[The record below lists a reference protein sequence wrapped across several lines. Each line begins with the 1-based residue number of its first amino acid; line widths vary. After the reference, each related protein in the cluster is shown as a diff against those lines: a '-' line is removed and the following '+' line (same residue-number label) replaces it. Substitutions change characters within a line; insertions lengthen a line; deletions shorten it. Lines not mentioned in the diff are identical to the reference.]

1 MPRWKQIAERCLPWI
16 LRRRREERE
25 LDEEIRFHLQQE
37 QNLRVERGEAPT
49 AARQAAHRDF
59 GNVTRVQEV
68 TREMWSWTTLESILR
83 DGRYAFRQLRRAPGF
98 SAVAIATL
106 ALGIGA
112 NSAIFWLVD
121 AVLSKPLPYPEAE
134 RLVTIHEALPEASY
148 LNVSWPDFLDWRAQ
162 SRVFDDIAVFQPN
175 TIKVR
180 ENEEPVMAPAA
191 FVSASLFTV
200 LGTKPALGRL
210 LWAEDDRP
218 GAPPVVVVGNSFWRK
233 ALKGDPEVTGK
244 TIEIGGY
251 DLTVAGVLAPEFRL
265 PQIEA
270 DIYLPIGRMMS
281 GSESFTDRANHPGL
295 IAVARLRPGV
305 TLDRARAD
313 MNTIMSR
320 LALAYP
326 NSNRHE
332 TVKLALLPDVL
343 LGPIR
348 PELLMLLGAAA
359 LVLLLACANVA
370 HLAMAR
376 ATTRQREFAIRGSLG
391 AGRGR
396 LIRQLLT
403 ESTLLSLGGGAIG
416 VLLARWSVGP
426 LVRLSP
432 YQAPGLAD
440 AHVDSCVLLFTFLA
454 SLTAALLFGCAPI
467 VQAAYSRLN
476 LSVREGE
483 VGRAGRR
490 FRSALFI
497 AEVAIALVLATGAG
511 LLLRSVSA
519 LLHVDPGFHADH
531 LTALGVVRNGGPAD
545 RNLQYFTDA
554 VDRVA
559 HQPGVLAAAAVMCP
573 PLSGTC
579 WTSPYW
585 PQGQSTAGNGQLP
598 WTALNMITPGYFAT
612 IGTPLIAGR
621 AFMEGDA
628 AGSRPVAV
636 VNQTMVNQIMAS
648 HLATAGNAVGKL
660 LHVQYSAHELLE
672 VVGVVP
678 DIKQFGVGVP
688 VMPEVY
694 VPVAQMPVN
703 FMTVVVRST
712 AASGAAARQ
721 AALAMRS
728 VDKEQPIAQVTA
740 LSEAIL
746 QSAGRQ
752 RFAALLLSLFGF
764 VALSLAAVG
773 VSGMMAYT
781 VTRRTRELGIRIALG
796 ARRSEVLSLVLRQ
809 GVRLVLF
816 GVLTGLSLAWM
827 LTKLVRNLL
836 YGVQPHDI
844 PTFAAATLLLAA
856 CALAA
861 CILPAW
867 RAAHVDPI
875 VALRHE

>member
-1 MPRWKQIAERCLPWI
+1 MRRWNQIAERYLPWI

-37 QNLRVERGEAPT
+37 EDLRVERGEAPT
-49 AARQAAHRDF
+49 TARQSAHRDF

-68 TREMWSWTTLESILR
+68 TREMWSWTTFESILR
-83 DGRYAFRQLRRAPGF
+83 DGRYALRQLRRAPGF

-112 NSAIFWLVD
+112 NSAIFSVVD
-121 AVLSKPLPYPEAE
+121 AVLLKPLPYPEAE

-148 LNVSWPDFLDWRAQ
+148 LNASWPDFVDWRAQ
-162 SRVFDDIAVFQPN
+162 NRVFDDIAVFQPN

-180 ENEEPVMAPAA
+180 ENGEPVMAPAA

-200 LGTKPALGRL
+200 LETKPALGRL
-210 LWAEDDRP
+210 LSAEDDRA

-233 ALKGDPEVTGK
+233 ALKGDPDVTGK

-251 DLTVAGVLAPEFRL
+251 DVTVAGVLAPEFRL
-265 PQIEA
+265 PQVEA
-270 DIYLPIGRMMS
+270 DVYLPIGRMMS

-305 TLDRARAD
+305 TLDHARSD

-326 NSNRHE
+326 ASNRHE
-332 TVKLALLPDVL
+332 TVKLELLPDVL

-348 PELLMLLGAAA
+348 PELLMLFGAAA

-403 ESTLLSLGGGAIG
+403 ESTLLSIGGGGIG

-440 AHVDSCVLLFTFLA
+440 AHVDSRVLLFTFFA
-454 SLTAALLFGCAPI
+454 SLAAALLFGCAPI

-483 VGRAGRR
+483 MGRAGRR

-519 LLHVDPGFHADH
+519 LLQVDPGFHADH

-559 HQPGVLAAAAVMCP
+559 HQPGVSAAAAVMCP

-585 PQGQSTAGNGQLP
+585 PQGQSGTANGQLP

-612 IGTPLIAGR
+612 LETPLIAGR
-621 AFMEGDA
+621 AFMDGDT

-636 VNQTMVNQIMAS
+636 VNQTMAS
-648 HLATAGNAVGKL
+648 RLAPSGNAVGKL
-660 LHVQYSAHELLE
+660 LHVQYSAHDLLE
-672 VVGVVP
+672 VVGVVS
-678 DIKQFGVGVP
+678 DIKQLGVGVP

-721 AALAMRS
+721 AAVAMRS

-836 YGVQPHDI
+836 YGVQPHDV
-844 PTFAAATLLLAA
+844 PTFAGATLLLAV

-875 VALRHE
+875 EALRHE

>member
-1 MPRWKQIAERCLPWI
+1 MPRWKQIAERYLPWV

-49 AARQAAHRDF
+49 TARQAAHRDF

-68 TREMWSWTTLESILR
+68 TREMWSWTTFESILR

-98 SAVAIATL
+98 SFVAIATL

-112 NSAIFWLVD
+112 NSAIFSVVD
-121 AVLSKPLPYPEAE
+121 AVLLKPLPYPEAE
-134 RLVTIHEALPEASY
+134 RLVTIHEALPQASY
-148 LNVSWPDFLDWRAQ
+148 LNVSWPDFMDWRAQ
-162 SRVFDDIAVFQPN
+162 NRVFEDIAVFQPN
-175 TIKVR
+175 SIKVR
-180 ENEEPVMAPAA
+180 ENGEPVMAPAA

-200 LGTKPALGRL
+200 LRTKPALGRL
-210 LWAEDDRP
+210 LSAEDDRA

-233 ALKGDPEVTGK
+233 ALKGDPDLTGK

-251 DLTVAGVLAPEFRL
+251 DVTVAGVLAPEFRL
-265 PQIEA
+265 PQVEA
-270 DIYLPIGRMMS
+270 DVYLPIGRMMS

-295 IAVARLRPGV
+295 IAVARLRPEV
-305 TLDRARAD
+305 MLDRARAD

-326 NSNRHE
+326 ASNRGE
-332 TVKLALLPDVL
+332 TVKLASLPDVL

-348 PELLMLLGAAA
+348 PELLMLFGAAA

-391 AGRGR
+391 AGRSR

-403 ESTLLSLGGGAIG
+403 ESALLSLAGGAIG

-440 AHVDSCVLLFTFLA
+440 ARVDSRVLLFTFLA
-454 SLTAALLFGCAPI
+454 SLAAALLFGCAPI

-476 LSVREGE
+476 LSMREGE
-483 VGRAGRR
+483 MGRAGRR

-559 HQPGVLAAAAVMCP
+559 HQPGVSAAAAVMCP

-585 PQGQSTAGNGQLP
+585 PQGQSAAGNGQLP

-612 IGTPLIAGR
+612 IQTPLIAGR
-621 AFMEGDA
+621 VLMEGDT
-628 AGSRPVAV
+628 AGNRPVAI
-636 VNQTMVNQIMAS
+636 VNQSMAS
-648 HLATAGNAVGKL
+648 HLAPGGSVVGKL

-703 FMTVVVRST
+703 FMTVVVRS
-712 AASGAAARQ
+712 SSRGAAQQ
-721 AALAMRS
+721 AAAAIRS
-728 VDKEQPIAQVTA
+728 VDKEQPITQVTA

-764 VALSLAAVG
+764 VALALAAVG
-773 VSGMMAYT
+773 ISGMMAYT

-796 ARRSEVLSLVLRQ
+796 ARRGEVLSLVLRQ
-809 GVRLVLF
+809 GMLLVSF
-816 GVLTGLSLAWM
+816 GVLAGLGLAWM

-836 YGVQPHDI
+836 YGVQPHDL
-844 PTFAAATLLLAA
+844 PTFAGATLLLAI

-875 VALRHE
+875 EALRHE

>member
-1 MPRWKQIAERCLPWI
+1 
-16 LRRRREERE
+16 
-25 LDEEIRFHLQQE
+25 
-37 QNLRVERGEAPT
+37 
-49 AARQAAHRDF
+49 
-59 GNVTRVQEV
+59 
-68 TREMWSWTTLESILR
+68 
-83 DGRYAFRQLRRAPGF
+83 LRRAPGF

-112 NSAIFWLVD
+112 NSAIFSVVD
-121 AVLSKPLPYPEAE
+121 AVLLKPLPYPEAE
-134 RLVTIHEALPEASY
+134 RLVTIHEALPQASD

-162 SRVFDDIAVFQPN
+162 NRVFEDIAVFQPN
-175 TIKVR
+175 SIKVR
-180 ENEEPVMAPAA
+180 ENGEPVMAPAA

-210 LWAEDDRP
+210 LSAEDDRP
-218 GAPPVVVVGNSFWRK
+218 GAPPVVVVGNSFWRR
-233 ALKGDPEVTGK
+233 ALKGDPDLTGK

-251 DLTVAGVLAPEFRL
+251 DVTVAGVLGPEFRL

-270 DIYLPIGRMMS
+270 DVYLPIDRMMS

-295 IAVARLRPGV
+295 IAVARLRRGI
-305 TLDRARAD
+305 TLDRARSD

-326 NSNRHE
+326 ASNRDE
-332 TVKLALLPDVL
+332 TVKLALLPDML

-348 PELLMLLGAAA
+348 PELLMLFGAAA

-440 AHVDSCVLLFTFLA
+440 AHVDARVLLFTLLA
-454 SLTAALLFGCAPI
+454 SLAAALLFGCAPI

-476 LSVREGE
+476 LSVRDGDM
-483 VGRAGRR
+483 GRAGRR

-531 LTALGVVRNGGPAD
+531 LTSLGVVRNGGPAD

-559 HQPGVLAAAAVMCP
+559 HQPGVSSAAAVMCP

-585 PQGQSTAGNGQLP
+585 PQGQSATGQLP

-612 IGTPLIAGR
+612 IQTPLIAGR
-621 AFMEGDA
+621 AFMGGDT
-628 AGSRPVAV
+628 AGSRPVAI
-636 VNQTMVNQIMAS
+636 VNQTMVNQSMAS
-648 HLATAGNAVGKL
+648 RLAPTGSAVGKL
-660 LHVQYSAHELLE
+660 LHVQWAAHELLE

-678 DIKQFGVGVP
+678 DVKQFGVGVP

-703 FMTVVVRST
+703 FMTVVVRSS
-712 AASGAAARQ
+712 ASGAAQQ
-721 AALAMRS
+721 AAAAIRS
-728 VDKEQPIAQVTA
+728 VDKEQPIPQVTA

-746 QSAGRQ
+746 NSAGRQ
-752 RFAALLLSLFGF
+752 RFAALLLSMFGF
-764 VALSLAAVG
+764 VALALAAVG
-773 VSGMMAYT
+773 ISGMMAYT
-781 VTRRTRELGIRIALG
+781 VMRRTRELGIRIALG
-796 ARRSEVLSLVLRQ
+796 ARRSEVLALVLRQ
-809 GVRLVLF
+809 GMLLVSF
-816 GVLTGLSLAWM
+816 GVLAGLGLAWT

-844 PTFAAATLLLAA
+844 PTFAGATLLLAV
-856 CALAA
+856 CAVAA

-875 VALRHE
+875 EALRHE

>member
-1 MPRWKQIAERCLPWI
+1 MPCWKQIAERYLPWI
-16 LRRRREERE
+16 LWRGHEERE

-37 QNLRVERGEAPT
+37 QSLRVERGEAPT

-59 GNVTRVQEV
+59 GNVRRVKEV
-68 TREMWSWTTLESILR
+68 TREMWSWTTFESILR

-112 NSAIFWLVD
+112 NSAIFSVVD
-121 AVLSKPLPYPEAE
+121 AVLLKPLPYPEAE

-148 LNVSWPDFLDWRAQ
+148 LNASWPDFLDWRAQ
-162 SRVFDDIAVFQPN
+162 NRAFDDIAVFQPN
-175 TIKVR
+175 TVKVR
-180 ENEEPVMAPAA
+180 ENGEPVMAPAA

-210 LWAEDDRP
+210 LSAEDDRA

-233 ALKGDPEVTGK
+233 ALKSDPDLSGK
-244 TIEIGGY
+244 TIEIGG
-251 DLTVAGVLAPEFRL
+251 DDVTVAGVLAPEFRL
-265 PQIEA
+265 PQVEA
-270 DIYLPIGRMMS
+270 DVYLPIGRMMS
-281 GSESFTDRANHPGL
+281 GSESFTDRGNHPGL

-326 NSNRHE
+326 ASNRHE

-403 ESTLLSLGGGAIG
+403 ESTLLSLGGGGIG
-416 VLLARWSVGP
+416 VLLARWTVGP

-440 AHVDSCVLLFTFLA
+440 AHVDSRVLLFTFLA
-454 SLTAALLFGCAPI
+454 SLTAALLFGFAPI

-476 LSVREGE
+476 LSLREGE
-483 VGRAGRR
+483 MGRAGRR
-490 FRSALFI
+490 LRSALFV

-559 HQPGVLAAAAVMCP
+559 HQPGVSTSAAVMCP

-585 PQGQSTAGNGQLP
+585 GQGQSATGNGQLP

-612 IGTPLIAGR
+612 IDTPLMAGR
-621 AFMEGDA
+621 AFMDGDT
-628 AGSRPVAV
+628 AGSRPVAI
-636 VNQTMVNQIMAS
+636 VNQTMAS

-712 AASGAAARQ
+712 GASGVAARQ

-809 GVRLVLF
+809 GVRLVLY

-844 PTFAAATLLLAA
+844 PTFAGATLLLAV
-856 CALAA
+856 CALTA

-875 VALRHE
+875 EALRHE